1 MSDLIPVSRRCER
14 LARIALIVAMT
25 LSLLFIVLAI
35 AAVGIIYVG
44 TRPTHGA
51 VTEEFDFAAAIVINP
66 FAVTLFLPALLIAT
80 ARILNPP
87 SPAPAAGTVF
97 TEHRSSALRFDR
109 RALCDVPRPSSRHRL
124 RQLIRPASVGRA
136 GIL

>member
-66 FAVTLFLPALLIAT
+66 FALTLFLPAVLIAA
-80 ARILNPP
+80 ARILDFP
-87 SPAPAAGTVF
+87 V
-97 TEHRSSALRFDR
+97 
-109 RALCDVPRPSSRHRL
+109 L
-124 RQLIRPASVGRA
+124 RQPLGQFSLSTALLLYVLIVALFVACRVLQVDIGYGS
-136 GIL
+136 